1 MERKISEKGYTLR
14 ELILAVREEYLKEL
28 SKLEELGSLVKP
40 VSRRVEK
47 IEFKFSGGLKTTEL
61 KCDVI
66 KKINK
71 LDELLKRTDRVIL
84 TSFEYEPH
92 RMIPYIRKDIDRFEN
107 LKDEIMG
114 GDYVNHMNN
123 VSCFETP
130 IDEYLLQTN
139 AEEILLTRKGN
150 KYHGPQHIVFRD
162 GDSLYLSDNTEIAD
176 VYNMLNV
183 DIPENALTDYQKTIM
198 NKVEN
203 PFALRVVDA
212 RKADEINDTKSIV
225 VLAKRK

>member
-14 ELILAVREEYLKEL
+14 ELILAVRNEYLKEL
-28 SKLEELGSLVKP
+28 AKLEELSSLVIP
-40 VSRRVEK
+40 VSRRVDR

-66 KKINK
+66 KRINK
-71 LDELLKRTDRVIL
+71 LDELLNRTNKIIL

-92 RMIPYIRKDIDRFEN
+92 RMIPYIRKDIDRFED
-107 LKDEIMG
+107 LKDEITSS
-114 GDYVNHMNN
+114 DYFNHMNN
-123 VSCFETP
+123 VSSFETLS
-130 IDEYLLQTN
+130 DEYLLQTN
-139 AEEILLTRKGN
+139 AEEILLTRMEN
-150 KYHGPQHIVFRD
+150 KYHSQQHIVFRD

-183 DIPENALTDYQKTIM
+183 DIPENALTGYQREIM
-198 NKVEN
+198 KQVEN
-203 PFALRVVDA
+203 PFALRVVDV
-212 RKADEINDTKSIV
+212 RKADELEDTNSIV